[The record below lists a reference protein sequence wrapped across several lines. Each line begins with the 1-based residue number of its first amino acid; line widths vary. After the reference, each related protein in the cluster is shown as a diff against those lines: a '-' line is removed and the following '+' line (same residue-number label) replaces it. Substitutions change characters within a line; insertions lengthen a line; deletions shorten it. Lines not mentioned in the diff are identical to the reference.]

1 RDDLVTGVQT
11 CALPILTQKRPP
23 VGGAPSSI
31 VVWRVDVH
39 TSDGTLCAEGE
50 IGAKV
55 RRAAARA
62 RERAPEVAP
71 TPAAGPRRR
80 RRRSQIGRASCRE
93 GVRTPAA

>member
-1 RDDLVTGVQT
+1 M
-11 CALPILTQKRPP
+11 LTQKRPQ

-62 RERAPEVAP
+62 PERAPEVAP
-71 TPAAGPRRR
+71 PPAARPRRPRPGAPPPHRGVPPPPAGAAPPPPAGQPR
-80 RRRSQIGRASCRE
+80 RAARA
-93 GVRTPAA
+93 P